1 MRFVMTK
8 SEVAVA
14 LALPVDEFEQRRG
27 ELEKLGFPSPITGLG
42 ERWSIIAVINW
53 INRRQTERLAKQPFA
68 TRTSLPH

>member
-14 LALPVDEFEQRRG
+14 LALPVDEFEQRRV
-27 ELEKLGFPSPITGLG
+27 ELEKLGFPSPIAGLG

-53 INRRQTERLAKQPFA
+53 INRRHSERLATHLPA
-68 TRTSLPH
+68 MSTLPH

>member
-14 LALPVDEFEQRRG
+14 LALPIDEFERRRD
-27 ELEKLGFPSPITGLG
+27 ELEKLGFPSPIAGLG

-53 INRRQTERLAKQPFA
+53 INRRQTERLAKHQPA
-68 TRTSLPH
+68 TRSLPH